1 MMQGSLSKCTIKPA
15 PRDPLLDIVILNFNT
30 GERILECVTSALESD
45 HIQQIVIA
53 DNGSSDG
60 TLEKLLALEEEEPT
74 IRVIKNGKNLGFSQG
89 NNRALPYLTA
99 PYTLFLNPDTL
110 IRKEELGRML
120 NYMENHPD
128 VGMVGPLILNE
139 DGSEQRGCRR
149 NDPIPTLALKT
160 LIGKRNGGINQV
172 GMPLPASPQAVDAI
186 SGACMF
192 VRHEAL
198 DDVGPLDE
206 GYFLHCEDLDW
217 CKRFWQK
224 GWKVMFLPDVT
235 ITHSKG
241 GSSRNRQLRVEWH
254 KHKGM
259 ARYYRKF
266 YKDRYPRIMMLAV
279 YGAIWARF
287 LLLAPVWA
295 IRSHL
300 R

>member
-1 MMQGSLSKCTIKPA
+1 MQARQVSAIIVNYNAGE
-15 PRDPLLDIVILNFNT
+15 LLGRAVSSVLACPQVHHVIV
-30 GERILECVTSALESD
+30 S
-45 HIQQIVIA
+45 
-53 DNGSSDG
+53 DNGSRDG
-60 TLEKLLALEEEEPT
+60 SADSLPANPRLAVL
-74 IRVIKNGKNLGFSQG
+74 RHDCNLGFAAA
-89 NNRALPYLTA
+89 NNRALTTISSKYCL
-99 PYTLFLNPDTL
+99 LLNPDGNIDAVTL
-110 IRKEELGRML
+110 ERML
-120 NYMENHPD
+120 AFMETHPD
-128 VGMVGPLILNE
+128 VGMCGPRILNE

-149 NDPIPTLALKT
+149 DEPTPLLALST
-160 LIGKRNGGINQV
+160 LFGKRHAGINKV
-172 GMPLPASPQAVDAI
+172 DAPLPDRPIEVDAI

-192 VRHEAL
+192 VRREAL
-198 DDVGPLDE
+198 DDVGLLDE

-235 ITHSKG
+235 IMHSKG
-241 GSSRNRQLRVEWH
+241 GSSRDRQVRVEWH

-266 YKDRYPRIMMLAV
+266 YKDRYPRIMMVAV
-279 YGAIWARF
+279 YTAIWARF